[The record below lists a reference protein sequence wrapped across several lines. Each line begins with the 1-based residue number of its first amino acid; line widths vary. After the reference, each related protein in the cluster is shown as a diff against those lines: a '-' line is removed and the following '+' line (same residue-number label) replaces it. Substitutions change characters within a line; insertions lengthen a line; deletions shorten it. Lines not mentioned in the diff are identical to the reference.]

1 MLIMEVVCP
10 IRNLFFIFLTLC
22 RKINN
27 NPTALTRYLVLHI
40 TAETDCVKL
49 ISCSAD
55 FGGGGYLCGGAQV
68 SDSVTTLGIIAC
80 SKGTYA
86 RQKAA
91 VFYVLDVDVERS
103 SRVKGGRIEV
113 IRRSNDMMMGNFQS

>member
-1 MLIMEVVCP
+1 M
-10 IRNLFFIFLTLC
+10 
-22 RKINN
+22 N
-27 NPTALTRYLVLHI
+27 NPTALTQYLVLHI
-40 TAETDCVKL
+40 TAETDHIRL

-68 SDSVTTLGIIAC
+68 SDSVTTLGILSC

-91 VFYVLDVDVERS
+91 VFDVLDVDTEQS
-103 SRVKGGRIEV
+103 SKIEGGRIQV
-113 IRRSNDMMMGNFQS
+113 IRRSIDMMGNFHS